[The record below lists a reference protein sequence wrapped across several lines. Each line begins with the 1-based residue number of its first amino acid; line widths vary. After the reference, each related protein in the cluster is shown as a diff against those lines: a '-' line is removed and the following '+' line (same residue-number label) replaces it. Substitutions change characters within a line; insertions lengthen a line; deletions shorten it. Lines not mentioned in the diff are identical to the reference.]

1 MNDMQSLTQDIAEEV
16 SSGANTLPLFFDKLS
31 QALPL
36 SKVLSAI
43 VLLMVCMLATKLM
56 LRATNRILVH
66 SRLEKSLHSFLRSV
80 VKVLL
85 VFISIMVVAGA
96 LGINTS
102 SLLAILS
109 VAGLAVSLSIQNT
122 LSNLAGGIMILL
134 SKPFKVDDYIK
145 AGGVEGTVK
154 EIGIIY
160 TKLATIDN
168 CIVHVP
174 NSSITA
180 ASITNYSAEGRRR
193 IDLEFTASYDSP
205 IETVKAA
212 LKDAVNF
219 PLVLTDIEPQIYVK
233 GYGDSVITYLVRVW
247 ATNADYWTAYYQII
261 ERVKACFDEQG
272 VIMSYPHLNVHLD
285 Q

>member
-43 VLLMVCMLATKLM
+43 VLLMVCMLVTKLL

-80 VKVLL
+80 VKALL

-134 SKPFKVDDYIK
+134 SKPFTQNWQPLTTALSMCPTAPSPQPALPTTLPRAAAELIWSSPHPM
-145 AGGVEGTVK
+145 TVPSK
-154 EIGIIY
+154 RSR
-160 TKLATIDN
+160 
-168 CIVHVP
+168 P
-174 NSSITA
+174 
-180 ASITNYSAEGRRR
+180 R
-193 IDLEFTASYDSP
+193 
-205 IETVKAA
+205 
-212 LKDAVNF
+212 
-219 PLVLTDIEPQIYVK
+219 
-233 GYGDSVITYLVRVW
+233 
-247 ATNADYWTAYYQII
+247 
-261 ERVKACFDEQG
+261 
-272 VIMSYPHLNVHLD
+272 
-285 Q
+285 